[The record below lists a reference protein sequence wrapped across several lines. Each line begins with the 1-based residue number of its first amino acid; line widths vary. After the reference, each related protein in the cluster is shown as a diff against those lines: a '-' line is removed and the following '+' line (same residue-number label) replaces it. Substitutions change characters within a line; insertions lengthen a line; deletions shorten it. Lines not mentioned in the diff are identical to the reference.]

1 VGEVKYS
8 TSGQVRASMRR

>member
-8 TSGQVRASMRR
+8 TSGQLRASLRR